1 MKKAVGIG
9 SLTLVLT
16 FFAGL
21 CAAESKSAPA
31 ESLAVQLEAALTCRT
46 PVFDGRQAEALVQLE
61 RVGAVVIDR
70 QPGELPD
77 LVYVF
82 PSPIKVASMTV
93 LSIRFV
99 GGSGSILFARAVGS
113 EAQMRGFAQ
122 RMGAKPNPKL
132 RWRLDG
138 YEAMTAQYAKVK
150 PLRPG
155 LDDVAPRF
163 VVGQTPGEA
172 NTFEWGCRSFDG

>member
-122 RMGAKPNPKL
+122 RMGARPNPKS
-132 RWRLDG
+132 RWSSDG
-138 YEAMTAQYAKVK
+138 YEAMTAHYASA
-150 PLRPG
+150 RPPRSG
-155 LDDVAPRF
+155 LDEVAPRF
-163 VVGQTPGEA
+163 VVGQTAGDDS
-172 NTFEWGCRSFDG
+172 TFVWRSRSFDG